1 MRTNYAIILGA
12 SSGFGRAIAIT
23 LAKDGVNIIGVH
35 LDRATTMPLVEE
47 TISIIKGTGVDAH
60 FFNVNA
66 ADANRRK
73 DILDT
78 VEKIFSGKDDPTIKV
93 FVHSLAF
100 GTLRN
105 FIDDDPEKEVKQK
118 QMEMTIDVMA
128 NSLVY
133 WTQDIVRR
141 NLMAPGGKIFA
152 LTSSGGTKVTH
163 YYGAVSAAKACLESH
178 IRQLSI
184 ELSGKGISTNAILAG
199 VTDTPALRKIP
210 NHEKIISSA
219 LDRNPHGRLTKPED
233 ISGIILDIYKDNLT
247 WMTGNVIRVDG
258 GENIVE
264 L

>member
-1 MRTNYAIILGA
+1 MKTSYALILGA
-12 SSGFGRAIAIT
+12 SSGFGRAISET
-23 LAKDGVNIIGVH
+23 LGKDGVNIIGVH
-35 LDRATTMPLVEE
+35 LDRATTMPKVEE
-47 TISIIKGTGVDAH
+47 TISNIKGTGAEAH

-73 DILDT
+73 DILDSI
-78 VEKIFSGKDDPTIKV
+78 EEIFSGKDDPTLKV
-93 FVHSLAF
+93 LVHSLAF

-105 FIDDDPEKEVKQK
+105 FIDNDPEQEIKQK

-152 LTSSGGTKVTH
+152 LTSSGGSKVTKF
-163 YYGAVSAAKACLESH
+163 YGAVSAAKACLESH
-178 IRQLSI
+178 IRQLAI
-184 ELSGKGISTNAILAG
+184 ELSGKGISANAILAG

-210 NHEKIISSA
+210 NHEKIISTA
-219 LDRNPHGRLTKPED
+219 LNKNPHGRLTKPED

-258 GENIVE
+258 GENIIE

>member
-1 MRTNYAIILGA
+1 MKSNYALILGA
-12 SSGFGRAIAIT
+12 SSGFGRAISVT
-23 LAKDGVNIIGVH
+23 LARDGVNILGVH
-35 LDRATTMPLVEE
+35 LDRSPTMPKVEE
-47 TISIIKGTGVDAH
+47 TISMIKEAGADAH

-66 ADANRRK
+66 ADAKRRK

-78 VEKIFSGKDDPTIKV
+78 IENIFSKKENPTLKV
-93 FVHSLAF
+93 LVHSLAF
-100 GTLRN
+100 GTLKN
-105 FIDDDPEKEVKQK
+105 FIDSDIEQEIKQK

-133 WTQDIVRR
+133 WVQDIVRR

-152 LTSSGGTKVTH
+152 LTSSGGAKVMK

-178 IRQLSI
+178 IRQLAI
-184 ELSGKGISTNAILAG
+184 ELSGKGISANAILAG

-210 NHEKIISSA
+210 NHEKIIKSA
-219 LDRNPHGRLTKPED
+219 LDRNPHGRLTTPED
-233 ISGIILDIYKDNLT
+233 ISGIILDIYKDDLT

-258 GENIVE
+258 GENIIE

>member
-1 MRTNYAIILGA
+1 MKTNYALILGA
-12 SSGFGRAIAIT
+12 SSGFGQAISIA
-23 LAKDGVNIIGVH
+23 LAKDGVNIFGVH
-35 LDRATTMPLVEE
+35 LDRATTMPKVEDTVNQIRQE
-47 TISIIKGTGVDAH
+47 GVEAH

-78 VEKIFSGKDDPTIKV
+78 IEKVFSGKKEPIIKV
-93 FVHSLAF
+93 LVHSLAF

-105 FIDDDPEKEVKQK
+105 FIDDDPDKEIKQK

-133 WTQDIVRR
+133 WTQDLVRR
-141 NLMAPGGKIFA
+141 KLMGHGSNIFA
-152 LTSSGGTKVTH
+152 LTSSGGSKATH
-163 YYGAVSAAKACLESH
+163 YYGAVSAAKASLESH
-178 IRQLSI
+178 IRQLAI
-184 ELSGKGISTNAILAG
+184 ELARKGISANALLAG

-210 NHEKIISSA
+210 NNERIIKSA
-219 LDRNPHGRLTKPED
+219 LDRNPHGRLTTPED
-233 ISGIILDIYKDNLT
+233 IAGFIIDIYKDNLI